1 MLPTKQAIM
10 GRIFEKRKYKMF
22 ARYARMAKQFT
33 RVGREISIAAKQ
45 GGPDPELNPRLR
57 MAIQNAKAINM
68 PKANIEAAIKRAT
81 NKEEK
86 DFEEVVYEAYAPHGV
101 ALIIVTATDNPNR
114 TVANLRMHL
123 NRAGGSLTKSGS
135 LDFIFEHKAIFKVKS
150 QGQNLEELELELIDY
165 GLEELNQ
172 EEDML
177 YIITPFKDNAAM
189 QKALE
194 EKGLEI
200 VSSEFVYVPNPGATK
215 EDLTEEQQ
223 NEVLRLIEK
232 LEEDDDVQHV
242 FHNMA

>member
-1 MLPTKQAIM
+1 M

>member
-1 MLPTKQAIM
+1 M
-10 GRIFEKRKYKMF
+10 GRIFEKRKHKMF

-33 RVGREISIAAKQ
+33 RVGKEIAIAAKQ

-57 MAIQNAKAINM
+57 MAIQNARAINM
-68 PKANIEAAIKRAT
+68 PKANIEAAIRRAT
-81 NKEEK
+81 SKEEK
-86 DFEEVVYEAYAPHGV
+86 DYEEVVYEAYAPHGV
-101 ALIIVTATDNPNR
+101 ALIIETATDNPNR

-135 LDFIFEHKAIFKVKS
+135 LDFIFDRKAIFKVKS
-150 QGQNLEELELELIDY
+150 QGQNLEDLELELIDF
-165 GLEELNQ
+165 GLEELTQ
-172 EEDML
+172 EDDMH
-177 YIITPFKDNAAM
+177 YIITPFRDNGTM

-194 EKGLEI
+194 DKGLEI
-200 VSSEFVYVPNPGATK
+200 VSTEFVYITNPGASK
-215 EDLTEEQQ
+215 EGLTEEQQ